1 MLRANRRILARFG
14 HSVNQLL
21 PQKQPY
27 LRNRVCVRAV
37 QGFHNITM
45 QTYSTGV
52 LYAILGGVFLST
64 GGLLVRFVDQASPW
78 TILFYRSL
86 VFTVTV
92 LLFLFIRN
100 RQAFKQQFLKIKLI
114 DLLASFLLAL
124 GFICYLLSLFNT
136 SVANT
141 VLLLSTG
148 PVAAGVLAY
157 FVLGEA
163 IRALTWAA
171 MVLAFAGVC
180 VMVSGGINAND
191 VVGIIY
197 AFGAVLSFA
206 CFVVLLRYLGPQRDM
221 MAPTALAGVIAAI
234 MCVPMMLP
242 LTESIVISG
251 RDIFVAVCLGSFQV
265 GFGFIF
271 ITLSAKSVPAA
282 QIPLLAL
289 SETALS
295 PIWVWLAVDEVPA
308 RNTIIGGAIVLIAV
322 LLQGYA
328 GIRAARQNPDTLV

>member
-1 MLRANRRILARFG
+1 
-14 HSVNQLL
+14 
-21 PQKQPY
+21 
-27 LRNRVCVRAV
+27 
-37 QGFHNITM
+37 M

-52 LYAILGGVFLST
+52 LYAILGGVFLSS

-86 VFTVTV
+86 VFTATV
-92 LLFLFIRN
+92 MLFLFIRN
-100 RQAFKQQFLKIKLI
+100 RQAFKQQFLQIKLI
-114 DLLASFLLAL
+114 DLLVSFLLAL

-157 FVLGEA
+157 FVLGEV

-171 MVLAFAGVC
+171 MILAFVGVC

-221 MAPTALAGVIAAI
+221 MAPTALAGVVAAA

-242 LTESIVISG
+242 LTESLVISG
-251 RDIFVAVCLGSFQV
+251 RDLLVAVCLGSVQV
-265 GFGFIF
+265 GCGFIF
-271 ITLSAKSVPAA
+271 ITLGARSLPAA
-282 QIPLLAL
+282 QIPLLGL

-295 PIWVWLAVDEVPA
+295 PIWVWLAVNEVPA

-328 GIRAARQNPDTLV
+328 GITAGRRNSDTLV

>member
-1 MLRANRRILARFG
+1 M
-14 HSVNQLL
+14 
-21 PQKQPY
+21 
-27 LRNRVCVRAV
+27 
-37 QGFHNITM
+37 
-45 QTYSTGV
+45 
-52 LYAILGGVFLST
+52 
-64 GGLLVRFVDQASPW
+64 RFVDQASPW

-86 VFTVTV
+86 VFTATV
-92 LLFLFIRN
+92 MLYLLLRN
-100 RQAFKQQFLKIKLI
+100 RHTFKQQFLQIKPI
-114 DLLASFLLAL
+114 DLLVSFLLAL

-191 VVGIIY
+191 VVGIVY
-197 AFGAVLSFA
+197 AAGAVLSFA
-206 CFVVLLRYLGPQRDM
+206 CFVVLLRHLGPQRDM
-221 MAPTALAGVIAAI
+221 MAPTALAGLVAAV

-242 LTESIVISG
+242 LTESLAISG
-251 RDIFVAVCLGSFQV
+251 RDLFIALCLGSVQV

-271 ITLSAKSVPAA
+271 ITLGSKSVPAA
-282 QIPLLAL
+282 QIPLLGL

-295 PIWVWLAVDEVPA
+295 PLWVWLAVNEVPA
-308 RNTIIGGAIVLIAV
+308 RNTIIGGAIVLVAV

-328 GIRAARQNPDTLV
+328 GVRGAQKSRR